1 MTLSQKASARLF
13 CWITR
18 TAPLAS
24 KTAASLA
31 ELGHGSLIAPV
42 LQASP
47 IFGPPSRRPDAI
59 VFTSAHGVAN
69 HPFDQSWSE
78 LPVFAVG
85 DSTARIAEHCGY
97 RNVRSAKGAVEDL
110 QRLIAISLPRP
121 ARVIHFGAREP
132 AGDLQDYL
140 VRSGYEP
147 EHCVVYET
155 SDSSRMHRRVALTA
169 LPAFDAILIHSP
181 KAARRVAEVVVRH
194 DWNGIVFCISDACA
208 EEFDGPNRLSV
219 QVAMRP
225 NETSLMELIWRSR
238 PSSRPSHM
246 FGRLSGERFRLRG
259 KNQPLPANDTTGDC
273 LSRCRTALNEPPLD
287 DDNPPPSAA

>member
-1 MTLSQKASARLF
+1 MSLSQKAPARLF

-24 KTAASLA
+24 RTAASLA
-31 ELGHGSLIAPV
+31 ELGHASLIAPV

-47 IFGPPSRRPDAI
+47 IFGPPSSRPDAI

-69 HPFDQSWSE
+69 HPFDRSWSE

-97 RNVRSAKGAVEDL
+97 SNVRSAKGAVEDL

-140 VRSGYEP
+140 VRSGYES

-181 KAARRVAEVVVRH
+181 KAARRVAEIVARH
-194 DWNGIVFCISDACA
+194 DWNGIVFCISRTCA
-208 EEFDGPNRLSV
+208 EEFGGLSRLSV
-219 QVAMRP
+219 RVALRP
-225 NETSLMELIWRSR
+225 NETSLIELIWRFRPTAR
-238 PSSRPSHM
+238 PSQTSDCSTTD
-246 FGRLSGERFRLRG
+246 RFLLPARNL
-259 KNQPLPANDTTGDC
+259 LTPANDISSGVPA
-273 LSRCRTALNEPPLD
+273 RCKAALVNPDLD
-287 DDNPPPSAA
+287 DDDPPPSAA